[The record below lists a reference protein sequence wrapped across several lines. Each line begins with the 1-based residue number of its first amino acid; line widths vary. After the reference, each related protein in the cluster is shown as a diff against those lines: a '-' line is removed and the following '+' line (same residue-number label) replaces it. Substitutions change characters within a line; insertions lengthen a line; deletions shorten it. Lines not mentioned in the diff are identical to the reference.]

1 MDFTYERYITKHQI
15 NDDRIEV
22 VQGGSDRNETI
33 MNIIKE
39 AEKCTLSLMK
49 MSLLHMM
56 QLDLFNASNY

>member
-39 AEKCTLSLMK
+39 AEKVHPIT
-49 MSLLHMM
+49 
-56 QLDLFNASNY
+56 DEDVIVT